1 MEFLVRVN
9 NMVPVI
15 FDEIIRQYNFNF
27 MRVDSTVSILYK
39 NNYAFVLSVDRDYV
53 DLNFMKKEDD
63 KIIKY
68 WIQGFVIKKLDE
80 DDRCNTQETKN
91 LENKL
96 IDYLLIYE
104 KSLKTKCRSILMGQM
119 DWVEDY
125 RKDFMCVI
133 RELNAKEYDK
143 YGKFLSSTGP

>member
-15 FDEIIRQYNFNF
+15 FDEIIRKYNFKFN
-27 MRVDSTVSILYK
+27 RIDSTASILYK
-39 NNYAFVLSVDRDYV
+39 NNYAFVLAADRDYV
-53 DLNFMKKEDD
+53 DLNFLRKEDD

-80 DDRCNTQETKN
+80 DDRSDNQEAKN
-91 LENKL
+91 LEDRL
-96 IDYLLIYE
+96 IDYLVTYE
-104 KSLKTKCRSILMGQM
+104 KSLKTKCESILMGQM

-125 RKDFMCVI
+125 KKDFMCVI
-133 RELNAKEYDK
+133 RELNFKEYEK
-143 YGKFLSSTGP
+143 YGKFFE